1 MSKKEYITE
10 QYVKSVSE
18 EEEQNENE
26 FYAEEYA
33 GDLKMQSMDS
43 EQEIKKEI
51 VVLAVETAKR
61 LKPYIISIED
71 LALELDKLNNIR
83 QMVEQYDS
91 PVAIT
96 DAVTNILRIIDN
108 TTEGIKGDM
117 SIKNFEIAQIV
128 GVEQ

>member
-1 MSKKEYITE
+1 M
-10 QYVKSVSE
+10 KSVSE

-117 SIKNFEIAQIV
+117 SIKNFEMAQIV

>member
-117 SIKNFEIAQIV
+117 SIKNFEMAQIV